1 MQVETD
7 GLRTLEE
14 VEAFV
19 NRHAGA
25 EIKAPG
31 RAAAY
36 AQIGTVVR
44 RFAYWKRRRAEQGLL
59 RRYLQLTTG
68 LSESQLTRLVGRYL
82 REGELQ
88 DRRRG
93 PAEGFRRKYRL
104 QDILLLAETDAL
116 HGTLSGPATRKLL
129 ERAWKVFGDC
139 RYERLAQLSNGHL
152 YNLRRHSSYE
162 RRMGSKT
169 RTRPTTVA
177 IGERRRPRPEGRPG
191 YLRVDS
197 VHQGDLGRVKGLYHV
212 NVVDDVTQYELVG
225 TVERIAER
233 FLLPV
238 LEGLLGA
245 FPFEI
250 RGFHSDNGSEYVNYR
265 VAGLLDKLRIEEQ
278 TKSRARRCNDNA
290 LAESK
295 NGNVI
300 RRYLGYGHIPARHAA
315 RLHACTF
322 GVLSPYLNYHRPC
335 YFPRERADRR
345 GKVRKFYAYNDIQTP
360 YEKLKGLPEAASRLR
375 AGVSFEALDREAYAR
390 TDNEAARELNA
401 ASDALFR
408 ELRTDC
414 R

>member
-7 GLRTLEE
+7 ALKTLQE

-25 EIKAPG
+25 AIKAPG

-36 AQIGTVVR
+36 AQIGQVAG
-44 RFAYWKRRRAEQGLL
+44 RFSYWQRSRAEKGLL

-93 PAEGFRRKYRL
+93 PARGFRRKYRL
-104 QDILLLAETDAL
+104 SDILLLAETDEL

-129 ERAWKVFGDC
+129 ERAWKVFGDS

-152 YNLRRHSSYE
+152 YNLRRHSSHE

-212 NVVDDVTQYELVG
+212 NVVDDVTQYEFVG

-238 LEGLLGA
+238 LERLLGA

-250 RGFHSDNGSEYVNYR
+250 RGFHSDNGSEYVNYQ

-278 TKSRARRCNDNA
+278 TKSRARHCNDNA

-300 RRYLGYGHIPARHAA
+300 RRYPGYGHIPARHAA
-315 RLHACTF
+315 RLHEFTF

-335 YFPRERADRR
+335 YFPRERADSR
-345 GKVRKFYAYNDIQTP
+345 GKVRKVYPYSDIQTP

-375 AGVSFEALDREAYAR
+375 AGVSFEALDREACAR

-408 ELRTDC
+408 ELRQDA

>member
-1 MQVETD
+1 MPNNVT
-7 GLRTLEE
+7 
-14 VEAFV
+14 
-19 NRHAGA
+19 NN
-25 EIKAPG
+25 
-31 RAAAY
+31 
-36 AQIGTVVR
+36 
-44 RFAYWKRRRAEQGLL
+44 

-93 PAEGFRRKYRL
+93 PARGFRRKYRL
-104 QDILLLAETDAL
+104 SDILLLAETDEL

-129 ERAWKVFGDC
+129 ERAWKVFGDS

-212 NVVDDVTQYELVG
+212 NVVDDVTQYEFVG

-238 LEGLLGA
+238 LERLLGA

-278 TKSRARRCNDNA
+278 TKSRARHCNDNA

-300 RRYLGYGHIPARHAA
+300 RRYLGYGHIPARPVA
-315 RLHACTF
+315 
-322 GVLSPYLNYHRPC
+322 
-335 YFPRERADRR
+335 
-345 GKVRKFYAYNDIQTP
+345 
-360 YEKLKGLPEAASRLR
+360 
-375 AGVSFEALDREAYAR
+375 
-390 TDNEAARELNA
+390 
-401 ASDALFR
+401 
-408 ELRTDC
+408 
-414 R
+414 